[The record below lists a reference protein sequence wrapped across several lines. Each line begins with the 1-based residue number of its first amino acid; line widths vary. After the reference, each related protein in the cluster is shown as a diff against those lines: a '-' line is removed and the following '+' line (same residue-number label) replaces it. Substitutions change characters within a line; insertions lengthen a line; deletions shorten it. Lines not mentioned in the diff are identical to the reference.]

1 MHVKSITYQA
11 VTNNLP
17 KSSGGGKP
25 LITASFIHRRY
36 TIVSGNVGLNL
47 FVREFSFRKDS
58 NFLEIPI
65 CLLVHVVAYLFIM
78 ELSVYCKVEQVH
90 LWQFF
95 VSLPYM
101 KRIRQNAVENMD

>member
-58 NFLEIPI
+58 NFFRDTNLFIGSCCCLFVHNGI
-65 CLLVHVVAYLFIM
+65 VCLLQ
-78 ELSVYCKVEQVH
+78 S
-90 LWQFF
+90 
-95 VSLPYM
+95 
-101 KRIRQNAVENMD
+101 